1 MKILYV
7 AWKSGTGGLATTLRS
22 RILALRAAGIQA
34 DLLFVQKGDGEYLFE
49 KIPHRYV
56 KSKEH
61 FQSIVKNG
69 KYDYISFIFTTEY
82 IPHVPSSYKGKILF
96 EVRGWSKYVKEQ
108 MRRIGQDG
116 KVDAVLCIAKYLV
129 PLCKKKMNKPIPVY
143 VDSNTV
149 HPMFRF
155 VPPAERTSEL
165 VPKPQAGV
173 KAIGFVGRIEKNK
186 NWREFVKICTRV
198 AETENIEMW
207 FMFHPSSSPDYNELV
222 KVCSLGPMKRKTRM
236 VGFVPNTLM
245 PEIYSAIKSSGG
257 CLLTTSVREG
267 LGNSVLEPM
276 ACGLPVVSS
285 DIPGKN
291 EVITRGRENGS
302 LYPLGDI
309 RQGADAVKKML
320 NDTEW
325 RRKVIKNGIK
335 TINKHFR
342 DSGYVSR
349 YLAILAKIK
358 KAQ

>member
-7 AWKSGTGGLATTLRS
+7 SWKSSAGGLATTLRS

-34 DLLFVQKGDGEYLFE
+34 DLLFVQKGDGEYLFD
-49 KIPHRYV
+49 KISYRYV
-56 KSKEH
+56 RSKEH
-61 FQSIVKNG
+61 FREIVKRGN
-69 KYDYISFIFTTEY
+69 YDFISFIFTTEY
-82 IPHVPSSYKGKILF
+82 IPYVPRSFKGKILF
-96 EVRGWSKYVKEQ
+96 EVRGWSNYVKEQ

-129 PLCKKKMNKPIPVY
+129 PLCKKELKKPIPIY

-165 VPKPQAGV
+165 VPKPQSGA
-173 KAIGFVGRIEKNK
+173 KAIGFVGRIDKTK

-207 FMFHPSSSPDYNELV
+207 FMFHPNSSRDYNELV
-222 KVCSLGPMKRKTRM
+222 KVCSSGPLKHKTRM
-236 VGFVPNTLM
+236 VGFVPNHVM

-257 CLLTTSVREG
+257 CLLTASVMEG

-309 RQGADAVKKML
+309 QKGAAMVKKML
-320 NDTEW
+320 NNTEW